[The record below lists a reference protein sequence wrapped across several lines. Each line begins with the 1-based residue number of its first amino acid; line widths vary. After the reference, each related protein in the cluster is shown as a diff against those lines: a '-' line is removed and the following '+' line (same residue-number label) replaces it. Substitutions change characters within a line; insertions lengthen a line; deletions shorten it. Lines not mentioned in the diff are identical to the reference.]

1 MWIWSQQLSS
11 SNPSIQQQFIFKL
24 HFKSHYLENVLFVY
38 KCLSMTTYNIMRF
51 LAHAVVNFRFITAS
65 SFFFLSRG
73 ESLFAR
79 HILSGN
85 QKPTWQ
91 KFNHV
96 WLIDI
101 TLVNLALFTQSY
113 FTLCVKI
120 ECLHYVYIF
129 VNNTY
134 LVIIIP
140 SLLHHLINAQVT
152 LANIGH
158 EDLI

>member
-1 MWIWSQQLSS
+1 MSIWSQLLSS

-85 QKPTWQ
+85 QKATWQ

-101 TLVNLALFTQSY
+101 TLVNLALFMQSY

-129 VNNTY
+129 VYIDNTY
-134 LVIIIP
+134 WEIIIT
-140 SLLHHLINAQVT
+140 SWLHHFINA
-152 LANIGH
+152 
-158 EDLI
+158 

>member
-1 MWIWSQQLSS
+1 M
-11 SNPSIQQQFIFKL
+11 
-24 HFKSHYLENVLFVY
+24 
-38 KCLSMTTYNIMRF
+38 TYNIMRF

-85 QKPTWQ
+85 QKATWQ

-120 ECLHYVYIF
+120 ECLHDIYIYICIHKYID
-129 VNNTY
+129 NTY
-134 LVIIIP
+134 LQITITS
-140 SLLHHLINAQVT
+140 SLHYLINAQGT
-152 LANIGH
+152 LAKNWPWRLNLSFRRSRDKDFGYNYSVS
-158 EDLI
+158 